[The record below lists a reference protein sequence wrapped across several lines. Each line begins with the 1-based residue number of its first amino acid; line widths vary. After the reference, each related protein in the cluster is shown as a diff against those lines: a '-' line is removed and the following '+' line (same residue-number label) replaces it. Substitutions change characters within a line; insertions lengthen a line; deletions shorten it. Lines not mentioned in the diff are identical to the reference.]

1 MIEKIDLFA
10 GCGGLSLGFVEAGF
24 RSSHFVEIDKWSCET
39 LRRNF
44 HNGVVLEEDVSAVDR
59 AMLEQ
64 EAKVNS
70 RHIIVGG
77 PPCQGFSHS
86 NVRNKD
92 PKDPR
97 NSLFKEYVRI
107 VGETKPLACVIENV
121 PGLLTT
127 KTQCGVPVI
136 DIITFELDQLGYRPD
151 FAVLD
156 AADFGVPQFR
166 RRVFVVGIRK
176 DQPGEYS
183 WPISSRN
190 RPITCWEA
198 ISDLPQVVS
207 GASVPSDKYG
217 CSPNNDY
224 QKSLRTIEDAPIT
237 HHEPM
242 RHTKRIVERFAAIGH
257 GESEADVTGDLAPR
271 SRGNAQAVSKK
282 VYAQN
287 SRRQHPN
294 RPCNTVVASSHSNF
308 IHPYL
313 NRNFT
318 VRELLRLQSFPD
330 DFCLAGK
337 RAVLSKKLS
346 IRKGLV
352 DDIYNDQ
359 RVQVGNA
366 VPPKLAFAI
375 ASSLKD
381 CLNVKQDMAERSSE
395 HACT

>member
-24 RSSHFVEIDKWSCET
+24 RSSHFVEVDKWSCET

-44 HNGVVLEEDVSAVDR
+44 RRGVVLEEDVVAVDR
-59 AMLEQ
+59 ARLEQ
-64 EAKVNS
+64 EAKVNE
-70 RHIIVGG
+70 RHIVVGG

-121 PGLLTT
+121 PGLLTS
-127 KTQCGVPVI
+127 KTQCGAPVI
-136 DIITFELDQLGYRPD
+136 DIITSELDQLGYRPD

-166 RRVFVVGIRK
+166 KRVFIVGIRK
-176 DQPGEYS
+176 DQPGAYE
-183 WPISSRN
+183 WPIPSQSQ
-190 RPITCWEA
+190 PITCWEA

-207 GASVPSDKYG
+207 GESVPTDKYAY
-217 CSPNNDY
+217 SPKNDY
-224 QKSLRTIEDAPIT
+224 QRLLRTIENPPIT

-242 RHTKRIVERFAAIGH
+242 RHTKRIVERFAEIRH
-257 GESEADVTGDLAPR
+257 GESEADVTGDHAPR

-294 RPCNTVVASSHSNF
+294 RPCNTVVSSSHSNF

-330 DFCLAGK
+330 DFCLGGK

-381 CLNVKQDMAERSSE
+381 CLNAKKQKLERGTE
-395 HACT
+395 HACA

>member
-24 RSSHFVEIDKWSCET
+24 KSSHFVEIDKWSCET

-44 HNGVVLEEDVSAVDR
+44 RGGVVLEEDVAAVSR
-59 AMLEQ
+59 ARLEQ
-64 EAKVNS
+64 EAKVS
-70 RHIIVGG
+70 DGHIIVGG

-107 VGETKPLACVIENV
+107 VEETKPQACVIENV

-127 KTQCGVPVI
+127 KTQSGAPVI
-136 DIITFELDQLGYRPD
+136 DIITSELDQLGYRPD

-166 RRVFVVGIRK
+166 RRVFIVGIRK
-176 DQPGEYS
+176 DQAGEFV
-183 WPISSRN
+183 WPTPSEN

-198 ISDLPQVVS
+198 MSDLPQVIS
-207 GASVPSDKYG
+207 GASVPSDKYS
-217 CSPNNDY
+217 SPPHNDY
-224 QKSLRTIEDAPIT
+224 QKSLRTTENAPIT

-242 RHTKRIVERFAAIGH
+242 RHTKRIVERFAAIKH
-257 GESEADVTGDLAPR
+257 GESEADVTGDHAPR
-271 SRGNAQAVSKK
+271 SRGNAQVVSKK

-287 SRRQHPN
+287 SRRQHSN
-294 RPCNTVVASSHSNF
+294 RPCNTVVSSSHSNF

-330 DFCLAGK
+330 DFSLAGK

-346 IRKGLV
+346 IRKGLI

-381 CLNVKQDMAERSSE
+381 CLSMGQHKTERSAE